1 MRVDGK
7 TIQAIA
13 NSNVDQVIILDA
25 SGSMSGSKYDNARK
39 GILEEIKLCEQLGYT
54 ITVIEMVQ
62 QNRIITHC
70 FKAQP
75 SQLKIKFI
83 GADGSDTPL
92 YDTIVSTF
100 DELLHTKEKDH
111 KYLIKVWTDGQ
122 NNSGTS
128 SQHSAEKAIKSIEKE
143 GNTVTFICTDRDE
156 HYIQRMG
163 VHKSNIITYNNTGED
178 LERKLQTTRSATI
191 DYSKRVAAGEDVTMN
206 FYSKTIVN
214 D

>member
-7 TIQAIA
+7 TIQTVA
-13 NSNVDQVIILDA
+13 NINVDQVIILDA

-62 QNRIITHC
+62 HDNIIVHC
-70 FKAQP
+70 VKANP
-75 SQLKIKFI
+75 SKLKIKFF
-83 GADGSDTPL
+83 GADGSNTPL

-100 DELLHTKEKDH
+100 DNLLFNKEENH

-122 NNSGTS
+122 NNSGRS
-128 SQHSAEKAIKSIEKE
+128 GQGDAEKAIKNMENE

-191 DYSKRVAAGEDVTMN
+191 DYSKRLAAGEDVTTG
-206 FYSKTIVN
+206 FYSKNIVN

>member
-7 TIQAIA
+7 TIQAVA

-39 GILEEIKLCEQLGYT
+39 GILEEIKLCGQLGYT

-70 FKAQP
+70 FKANP

-83 GADGSDTPL
+83 GADGNDTPL

-100 DELLHTKEKDH
+100 ENLLFTKEENH
-111 KYLIKVWTDGQ
+111 KYLIKIWTDGQ
-122 NNSGTS
+122 NNSGQS
-128 SQHSAEKAIKSIEKE
+128 DQRDAEKVIKSIEKE
-143 GNTVTFICTDRDE
+143 GNTVTFICTDKDQ

-178 LERKLQTTRSATI
+178 LKRKLQITRGATV
-191 DYSKRVAAGEDVTMN
+191 DYSKRVAAGEDVTMG

>member
-7 TIQAIA
+7 TIQNVA
-13 NSNVDQVIILDA
+13 NINVDQVIILDA

-62 QNRIITHC
+62 RNEIITHC
-70 FKAQP
+70 FKANP
-75 SQLKIKFI
+75 SKLKIKFV

-100 DELLHTKEKDH
+100 DNLLFNKEENH

-122 NNSGTS
+122 NNSGYS
-128 SQHSAEKAIKSIEKE
+128 GQRDAEKAIKNMENE

-163 VHKSNIITYNNTGED
+163 VHESNIITYNNTGED
-178 LERKLQTTRSATI
+178 LERKLQTTRTETI
-191 DYSKRVAAGEDVTMN
+191 NYSKRVAAGEDVTRG

>member
-7 TIQAIA
+7 TIQNVTNI
-13 NSNVDQVIILDA
+13 NVDQVIILDA
-25 SGSMSGSKYDNARK
+25 SDSMSGSKYNNARK

-62 QNRIITHC
+62 RNEIITHC
-70 FKAQP
+70 FKANP
-75 SQLKIKFI
+75 SKLKIKFI
-83 GADGSDTPL
+83 GADGNDTPL

-100 DELLHTKEKDH
+100 NELLRTKEKDH

-122 NNSGTS
+122 NNAGTS
-128 SQHSAEKAIKSIEKE
+128 SQYDAEKAIKSIEKE

-191 DYSKRVAAGEDVTMN
+191 DYSKRLAAGEDVTTG
-206 FYSKTIVN
+206 FYSKNIVN